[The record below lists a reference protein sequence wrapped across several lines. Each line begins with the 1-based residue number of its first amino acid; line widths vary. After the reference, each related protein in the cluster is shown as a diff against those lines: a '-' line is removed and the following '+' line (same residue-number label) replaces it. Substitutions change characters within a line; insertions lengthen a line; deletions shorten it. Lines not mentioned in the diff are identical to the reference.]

1 MKGERF
7 AAFGKAFQLLTG
19 STSGSVAVGIP
30 VEGEVVGIILQR

>member
-7 AAFGKAFQLLTG
+7 AAFGKAFQLLMG
-19 STSGSVAVGIP
+19 STAGSVAVGIP